1 MEGKNILSS
10 KLFII
15 LLTLLAI
22 SLSIFIFGIIYQN
35 ELPKLVE
42 EINNST
48 IGGILTAIITVLLLQ
63 GQTASEEEKE
73 RSVKVFEEKSQK
85 FNEFTNELWKIW
97 EDRSVSLEELT
108 VLMKSVAQNIIPYA
122 KPENSQKILASLNK
136 IADKATPNQ
145 SDSNNEQI
153 TNEIQ
158 KEIFAIINILSGEI
172 GLGGT
177 INDSMRTD
185 LDKLEKKITP
195 YLNRKNY
202 FDKVNTTLFEKS
214 KGYIHSFQEENN
226 ILWWKIGEDT
236 GVWLRI
242 GEWGKE
248 KNIYLAFWSDYSN
261 AQYHPYR
268 YASRGEDKHFLGA
281 EGYRYLYKM
290 LATFSKEEFYQLLEG
305 KTMSSQK
312 IVDFEKEIIDFY
324 NGDENQEKTI
334 KDIIKECN
342 N

>member
-1 MEGKNILSS
+1 MKGKNILSS
-10 KLFII
+10 RLFVV

-22 SLSIFIFGIIYQN
+22 SLSIFIFGMIYQN

-145 SDSNNEQI
+145 SDSNNEHI

-158 KEIFAIINILSGEI
+158 REIFAIINILSDEI

-185 LDKLEKKITP
+185 LDKLEKK
-195 YLNRKNY
+195 NY
-202 FDKVNTTLFEKS
+202 ALPQS
-214 KGYIHSFQEENN
+214 
-226 ILWWKIGEDT
+226 
-236 GVWLRI
+236 
-242 GEWGKE
+242 
-248 KNIYLAFWSDYSN
+248 
-261 AQYHPYR
+261 
-268 YASRGEDKHFLGA
+268 
-281 EGYRYLYKM
+281 
-290 LATFSKEEFYQLLEG
+290 
-305 KTMSSQK
+305 
-312 IVDFEKEIIDFY
+312 
-324 NGDENQEKTI
+324 
-334 KDIIKECN
+334 
-342 N
+342 